1 MYRAIVL
8 DTRRKE
14 GGMELIAG
22 IDLHSDNG
30 YYGII
35 NEEGERVFR
44 KRLPNHLPTILSA
57 LRPFQ
62 AHLKSIVVE
71 STYNWYWL
79 VDGLMEN
86 GYEAHLANPAGIEQ
100 YDGLKHGDDKTDAF
114 FLAELMRLRILPEGY
129 IYPKEERP
137 VRDLLRRRMMLVQ
150 QRTSHILSFQGLM
163 SRQTG
168 TGISCDHVKKLGEED
183 VQGLL
188 GEEYV
193 VLAGRTNI
201 ATIRFLTEKIRVLE
215 WAVLKRVKLKPEYEK
230 LMTVPGIGIILALTI
245 MLETG
250 DIQRFPGPGNYA
262 SYCRCVKAKR
272 ISNSKKKK
280 KKGNQKNGNKY
291 LSWAYVEAANFAK
304 RHCPEAKRFFQR
316 KMAKA
321 NQVLATKALA
331 CKLAKACYFIM
342 RDRVDFD
349 TKKIFG

>member
-1 MYRAIVL
+1 
-8 DTRRKE
+8 
-14 GGMELIAG
+14 MELIAG
-22 IDLHSDNG
+22 IDLHSNNG

-44 KRLPNHLPTILSA
+44 KRLLNHLPTILSA

-62 AHLKSIVVE
+62 SHLKGIVVE

-86 GYEAHLANPAGIEQ
+86 GYEVHLANPAGIEQ
-100 YDGLKHGDDKTDAF
+100 YDGMKHADDKTDAF
-114 FLAELMRLRILPEGY
+114 FLAELLRLGILPEGY
-129 IYPKEERP
+129 IYPKGERP

-150 QRTSHILSFQGLM
+150 QRTSHILSFQSLM
-163 SRQTG
+163 SRETG
-168 TGISCDHVKKLGEED
+168 AGISGNHIKKLGEED
-183 VQGLL
+183 VQELL

-193 VLAGRTNI
+193 ILTGQTNI
-201 ATIRFLTEKIRVLE
+201 AIIRFLTERIRILE
-215 WAVLKRVKLKPEYEK
+215 RAALKRVKLKPEYEK

-250 DIQRFPGPGNYA
+250 DIRRFPGPGNYA

-272 ISNSKKKK
+272 ISNSKKK

-304 RHCPEAKRFFQR
+304 RHCPETKRFFQR
-316 KMAKA
+316 KMART
-321 NQVLATKALA
+321 NQVVATKALA

-342 RDRVDFD
+342 RDQVAFD